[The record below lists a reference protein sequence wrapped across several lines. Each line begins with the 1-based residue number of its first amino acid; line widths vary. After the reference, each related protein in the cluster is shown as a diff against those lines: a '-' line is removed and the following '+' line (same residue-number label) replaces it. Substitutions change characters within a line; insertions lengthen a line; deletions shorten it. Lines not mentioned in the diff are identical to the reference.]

1 MRSRL
6 RIAAVG
12 AVVLASACASSTPTA
27 PAAPTLRIGVDL
39 PISGGEAR
47 AAVPAL
53 NGIRFF
59 VQTHPTLDGY
69 NVALVPAD
77 DASSGIPKPSLGAA
91 NVRSFLADPS
101 LAAMIG
107 PFDAVA
113 ARKET
118 PVANAAGLAPC
129 RPARTST

>member
-1 MRSRL
+1 
-6 RIAAVG
+6 G

-77 DASSGIPKPSLGAA
+77 DASRGMPKPSLGAA
-91 NVRSFLADPS
+91 NVRSLLADPRVV
-101 LAAMIG
+101 AVIG
-107 PFDAVA
+107 PFVA
-113 ARKET
+113 GVGPKEIRG
-118 PVANAAGLAPC
+118 ANAAGLA
-129 RPARTST
+129 RHRAAA

>member
-6 RIAAVG
+6 RIAAAG
-12 AVVLASACASSTPTA
+12 AIVLASACASSTPPA
-27 PAAPTLRIGVDL
+27 PGAPTLRIGVDL

-69 NVALVPAD
+69 NVALVLAD

-91 NVRSFLADPS
+91 NVRSRS
-101 LAAMIG
+101 EERRVG
-107 PFDAVA
+107 
-113 ARKET
+113 R
-118 PVANAAGLAPC
+118 GC
-129 RPARTST
+129 C